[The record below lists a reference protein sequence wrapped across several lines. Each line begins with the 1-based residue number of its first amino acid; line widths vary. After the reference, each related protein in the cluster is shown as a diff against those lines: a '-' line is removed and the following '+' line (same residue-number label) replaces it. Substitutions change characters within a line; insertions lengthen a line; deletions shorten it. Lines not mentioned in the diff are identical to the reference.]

1 MGSVN
6 EIKITATR
14 RTEKMDAWEPRMATF
29 PLNPTQTP
37 TTLFLCPPLPL
48 IWPPRHSCLC
58 RRLLQLC
65 LTCLV
70 YWVRS
75 IAWNS
80 VKLVEL
86 EASSCMAIMLF
97 MFTFQKPLTSQLPST
112 GAPEGDDDDDE
123 SHDKL

>member
-70 YWVRS
+70 YWLCSPDIRCLVCKGSFYCLEFSQASRVRS
-75 IAWNS
+75 FLMYGNYALHVYIPETPYQPITEYW
-80 VKLVEL
+80 
-86 EASSCMAIMLF
+86 
-97 MFTFQKPLTSQLPST
+97 ST
-112 GAPEGDDDDDE
+112 
-123 SHDKL
+123 